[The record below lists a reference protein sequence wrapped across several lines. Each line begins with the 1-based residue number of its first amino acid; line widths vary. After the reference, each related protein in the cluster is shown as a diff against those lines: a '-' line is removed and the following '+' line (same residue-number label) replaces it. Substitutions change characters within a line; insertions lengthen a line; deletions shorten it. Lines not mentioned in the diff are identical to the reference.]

1 MLVLNHLRVPV
12 SRDLFEFAGF
22 GWSIRDFAPPLLE
35 LTNAVMKQ
43 DRKNRV
49 AKMIMD
55 FEFSASLL
63 ITCVD
68 MPVAMAVTI
77 ILVTAGL
84 LRLIELENH
93 DQPFD
98 RDPTWT
104 NQFRHKQT
112 SNLYW
117 SNIPLVQTG

>member
-1 MLVLNHLRVPV
+1 MKPKPLLVLNHLTVPV

-22 GWSIRDFAPPLLE
+22 GWSIRDFDPPLLE

-68 MPVAMAVTI
+68 MPVAIAETI
-77 ILVTAGL
+77 ILVTKIRITAVL
-84 LRLIELENH
+84 MCRFLTIKKLKE
-93 DQPFD
+93 PM
-98 RDPTWT
+98 
-104 NQFRHKQT
+104 
-112 SNLYW
+112 
-117 SNIPLVQTG
+117 